1 MIYNHLL
8 NNLKGA
14 CKELHCK
21 DQPHCTEA
29 QIVNNKTTT
38 TTNTTTTSEKPNTE
52 ENEDESTFGNI
63 IAGVKRLELEARR
76 EKEELKQ
83 RVKLAEEKYKILLGD
98 LKKYQQ
104 KTEKS
109 LGNQLNKLN
118 NIDMNLRSHER
129 RVKAE
134 FSKRDKSMLYLVSK
148 KFLPYIRSLVS
159 RMDGVDDRL
168 KKMDKEAD
176 YFGEASW
183 KA

>member
-1 MIYNHLL
+1 M
-8 NNLKGA
+8 
-14 CKELHCK
+14 
-21 DQPHCTEA
+21 
-29 QIVNNKTTT
+29 
-38 TTNTTTTSEKPNTE
+38 E

-63 IAGVKRLELEARR
+63 IAAIKRLELEARK
-76 EKEELKQ
+76 EKEELKE
-83 RVKLAEEKYKILLGD
+83 RVEFVEEKYKILLGD

-129 RVKAE
+129 KVNGE

-148 KFLPYIRSLVS
+148 KFLPYIRSLIS
-159 RMDGVDDRL
+159 RMDGVEEKL
-168 KKMDKEAD
+168 KKMDKD
-176 YFGEASW
+176 YYGGASW

>member
-1 MIYNHLL
+1 M
-8 NNLKGA
+8 
-14 CKELHCK
+14 
-21 DQPHCTEA
+21 
-29 QIVNNKTTT
+29 
-38 TTNTTTTSEKPNTE
+38 E

-63 IAGVKRLELEARR
+63 IAAIKRLELEARK
-76 EKEELKQ
+76 EKEELKE
-83 RVKLAEEKYKILLGD
+83 RVEFVEEKYKILLGD

-129 RVKAE
+129 KVNGE

-148 KFLPYIRSLVS
+148 KFLPYIRSLIS
-159 RMDGVDDRL
+159 RMDGVEEKL
-168 KKMDKEAD
+168 KKMDKD
-176 YFGEASW
+176 YYGEASW